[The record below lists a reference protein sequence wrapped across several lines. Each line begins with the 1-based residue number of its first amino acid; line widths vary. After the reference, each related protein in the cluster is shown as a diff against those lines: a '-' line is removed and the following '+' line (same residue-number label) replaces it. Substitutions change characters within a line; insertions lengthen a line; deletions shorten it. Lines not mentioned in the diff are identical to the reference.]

1 MAMLR
6 EVFRHLFKRPV
17 TVKYPFEKTPIA
29 ERYRGKH
36 IFYIDRCVGCGL
48 CARECP
54 AMAIE
59 LIPSDKTV
67 NGRKPVF
74 YLDKCIF
81 CMQCERI
88 CPRAAIHLTQF
99 YELASYNRNLLLHS
113 EEATYTKS

>member
-1 MAMLR
+1 MAMIR
-6 EVFRHLFKRPV
+6 EVFKHLFKRPV
-17 TVKYPFEKTPIA
+17 TVKYPFERTPTA

-36 IFYIDRCVGCGL
+36 VFYIDRCVGCGL

-59 LIPSDKTV
+59 LVPSDKTI
-67 NGRKPVF
+67 NGRKPIF
-74 YLDKCIF
+74 HLDRCIF

-99 YELASYNRNLLLHS
+99 YELASHDRKLLLHD
-113 EEATYTKS
+113 EEKVSS